1 MQITLKLKL
10 NLKLKLILRLG
21 LNLNSTLTLTL
32 RIKDR
37 RYAGYQQQ
45 DASEFLA
52 KLLEG
57 LSEDLN
63 RVQGDKP
70 YVQDPDDDGRSDFT
84 LAKEHWE
91 RHLAREDHPVS
102 AV

>member
-1 MQITLKLKL
+1 MAR
-10 NLKLKLILRLG
+10 LRG
-21 LNLNSTLTLTL
+21 RDAASINPREFCSTLPSPDGGVIDV
-32 RIKDR
+32 RV
-37 RYAGYQQQ
+37 QQ